1 MYSYI
6 NLTCKQFYNLN
17 NRYVIM
23 IVLTVNYRSFILT
36 RFTFT
41 SSTYTQQERGVN
53 SEMVLTARPGPNFII
68 QELPSV

>member
-1 MYSYI
+1 MYPYI

-17 NRYVIM
+17 RYVIT

-68 QELPSV
+68 QGLPSV

>member
-1 MYSYI
+1 MYPYI

-17 NRYVIM
+17 RYVIT
-23 IVLTVNYRSFILT
+23 IVLTVNDRSFILT

>member
-1 MYSYI
+1 
-6 NLTCKQFYNLN
+6 
-17 NRYVIM
+17 M
-23 IVLTVNYRSFILT
+23 IGLTVNYRSFILT